1 MARIKIDPRSA
12 EDRVNDI
19 ANFLINDTEYGG
31 ENYAY
36 ASGYL
41 QSALVRALE
50 LLPVGKRQLFL
61 TSLEKQVRPKTRKVV
76 NLMSGEMVEIA
87 YDTPMSC
94 DPSTETYW
102 SM

>member
-1 MARIKIDPRSA
+1 MARIKIDHRSA
-12 EDRVNDI
+12 EARVAAI
-19 ANFLINDTEYGG
+19 AELLINDTEQGD
-31 ENYAY
+31 NYAY
-36 ASGYL
+36 TSGYL

-50 LLPVGKRQLFL
+50 LLPFNRRQFLL

-76 NLMSGEMVEIA
+76 NLMSGKEMEIA
-87 YDTPMSC
+87 YDTPRCC

>member
-1 MARIKIDPRSA
+1 MARVKIDPRST
-12 EDRVNDI
+12 ESRVTAVADL
-19 ANFLINDTEYGG
+19 LIKDAGHDD
-31 ENYAY
+31 NYAY
-36 ASGYL
+36 TAGYL

-61 TSLEKQVRPKTRKVV
+61 DSLEKSVRPKTRKVR

>member
-12 EDRVNDI
+12 ETRVNDI
-19 ANFLINDTEYGG
+19 ANFLINDTEQG

-76 NLMSGEMVEIA
+76 SLMSGKEVEIA
-87 YDTPMSC
+87 YDTPRCC